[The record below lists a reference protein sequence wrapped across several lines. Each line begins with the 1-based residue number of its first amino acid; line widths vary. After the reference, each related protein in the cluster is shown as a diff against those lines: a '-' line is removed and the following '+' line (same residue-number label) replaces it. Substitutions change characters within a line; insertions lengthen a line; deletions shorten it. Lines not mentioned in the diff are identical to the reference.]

1 MPGVT
6 KTKGASRSRGPSKGP
21 ERALRGIGVS
31 PGIAIGRVFLL
42 EGGDLEVEPRFIEPA
57 RARGEVERFREAI
70 DQASSDLAA
79 LREAATHTLG
89 EEMARILDAHIMMLG
104 DKSVIDQTITKIERE
119 RMSAESAYNAVV
131 SAAADSL
138 LEKDDEYIRDRAT
151 DLRDVCRRVSRILLG
166 LPGARASNLRS
177 NSIVV
182 ASEITASDVIGL
194 PHNKVA
200 AFVCDTG
207 GKTSHTAILARSLGI
222 PAVAG
227 LPGASS
233 LFREHD
239 LVIVDGIHGSVIAHP
254 GEATLRKYKKEER
267 EYDRIEKAL
276 TALSELPAVTRDH
289 HAFEL
294 TANID
299 LPGEVAIARSKG
311 ARGIGL
317 YRTEFLYLLKG
328 SAPTEEEQLQVYRD
342 AAERVA
348 PDDVIFRTL
357 DLGADK
363 LLPGAGAGERREANP
378 FLGLRGIRYSLA
390 ERDLFVTQLRA
401 ILRAS
406 VRRNVKVMFPMI
418 QSLEEVAQAKAILR
432 ETQQDLK
439 REGHSFDEGMEVG
452 IMVETPSVAVVAETF
467 AEEVDFFSIGTNDL
481 IQYTLA
487 IDRGN
492 DRVAHLYEPF
502 HPAILRSLHQIV
514 EAARDARIWVGVCG
528 EMASDPLAL
537 LFLIGIGVDEI
548 STAPFMVPHTKNVI
562 RSVYFEDLRL
572 LSRALLKLRTAE
584 EARAHAIEFAQKRL
598 ADLKIYL

>member
-1 MPGVT
+1 MVT
-6 KTKGASRSRGPSKGP
+6 PRGKPK
-21 ERALRGIGVS
+21 RGEIKLDGIAVS

-42 EGGDLEVEPRFIEPA
+42 EGGDVTIVPRQIEPSDA
-57 RARGEVERFREAI
+57 KGEVARLLDAI
-70 DQASSDLAA
+70 GKAGADLAT
-79 LREAATHTLG
+79 LRESAAHTLG
-89 EEMARILDAHIMMLG
+89 DELARILDAHMMML
-104 DKSVIDQTITKIERE
+104 DDRLVIEQTIAKIERE
-119 RMSAESAYNAVV
+119 GMSAESAYNAVV
-131 SAAADSL
+131 GDAAALL
-138 LEKDDEYIRDRAT
+138 LEKDDEYIRDRAV
-151 DLRDVCRRVSRILLG
+151 DFRDVCRRVLRILLG
-166 LPGARASNLRS
+166 LPGARASNLKS

-182 ASEITASDVIGL
+182 AREITASDAIGL

-200 AFVCDTG
+200 AFVCDAG

-227 LPGASS
+227 VPGACDV
-233 LFREHD
+233 FEAQD
-239 LVIVDGIHGSVIAHP
+239 LVIVDGIHGTVVSRP
-254 GEATLRKYKKEER
+254 TEATLRKYKKDER
-267 EYDRIEKAL
+267 EYDRLEKEL
-276 TALSELPAVTRDH
+276 TAISTLPAVTRDH

-299 LPGEVAIARSKG
+299 LPGEVPVAIAKG

-328 SAPTEEEQLQVYRD
+328 TPPSEEEQFQIYRD

-363 LLPGAGAGERREANP
+363 LLPGVDRREANP
-378 FLGLRGIRYSLA
+378 FLGLRGIRYSLE

-406 VRRNVKVMFPMI
+406 TRRNVKIMFPMI
-418 QSLEEVAQAKAILR
+418 HSLEEIAEAKAVLR
-432 ETQQDLK
+432 EVQAALTRD
-439 REGHSFDEGMEVG
+439 GHAFDERMEIG
-452 IMVETPSVAVVAETF
+452 IMVETPSVTIMAEAF
-467 AEEVDFFSIGTNDL
+467 AAEVDFFSIGTNDL

-502 HPAILRSLHQIV
+502 HPAILRSLHRIV
-514 EAARDARIWVGVCG
+514 EAAREARIWVGVCG

-537 LFLIGIGVDEI
+537 LFLVGIGIDEI
-548 STAPFMVPHTKNVI
+548 STSPFMVPHTKNVI
-562 RSVYFEDLRL
+562 RSVNFEDLRL
-572 LSRALLKLRTAE
+572 LSRALLKMRTAE
-584 EARAHAIEFAQKRL
+584 ESRAYVNEFVRRKL
-598 ADLKIYL
+598 SGLKAYL

>member
-1 MPGVT
+1 MPGATRRQVE
-6 KTKGASRSRGPSKGP
+6 KERGGAKRSELKLEG
-21 ERALRGIGVS
+21 LGVS

-42 EGGDLEVEPRFIEPA
+42 EGGDVPIVPRQIAPGEAKAEVA
-57 RARGEVERFREAI
+57 RFRDAI
-70 DQASSDLAA
+70 GKAGADLAT
-79 LREAATHTLG
+79 LRESAAHTLG
-89 EEMARILDAHIMMLG
+89 DELARILDAHMMMLD
-104 DKSVIDQTITKIERE
+104 DKLVIAQTIAKIEQHG
-119 RMSAESAYNAVV
+119 MSAESAYNEVIGD
-131 SAAADSL
+131 AAAVL
-138 LEKDDEYIRDRAT
+138 LEKDDEYFRDRAA
-151 DLRDVCRRVSRILLG
+151 DIRDVCRRVIRILLG
-166 LPGARASNLRS
+166 LPGARASNLKS

-182 ASEITASDVIGL
+182 AREITASDAIGL

-200 AFVCDTG
+200 AFVCDAG

-227 LPGASS
+227 VPGACE
-233 LFREHD
+233 LFAEQD
-239 LVIVDGIHGSVIAHP
+239 LVIVDGIHGTVVSRP
-254 GEATLRKYKKEER
+254 TEATLRRYKKDER
-267 EYDRIEKAL
+267 EFDRLEKEL
-276 TALSELPAVTRDH
+276 TALSKLPAVTRDH

-299 LPGEVAIARSKG
+299 LPGEVPVAISKG

-328 SAPTEEEQLQVYRD
+328 TPPSEEEQFQIYRD

-363 LLPGAGAGERREANP
+363 LLPGADRREANP
-378 FLGLRGIRYSLA
+378 FLGLRGIRYSLE

-406 VRRNVKVMFPMI
+406 TRRNAKLMFPMI
-418 QSLEEVAQAKAILR
+418 HSLEEIAEAKAILR
-432 ETQQDLK
+432 DVQAALS
-439 REGHSFDEGMEVG
+439 REGHAFDERMEVG
-452 IMVETPSVAVVAETF
+452 IMVETPSVAVMAEAF
-467 AEEVDFFSIGTNDL
+467 AAEVDFFSIGTNDL

-502 HPAILRSLHQIV
+502 HPAILRSLHRIV
-514 EAARDARIWVGVCG
+514 EAAREARIWVGVCG

-537 LFLIGIGVDEI
+537 LFLIGIGIDEI
-548 STAPFMVPHTKNVI
+548 STSAYMVPHTKNVI
-562 RSVYFEDLRL
+562 RSVYYEDLRL
-572 LSRALLKLRTAE
+572 LSRALLKMRTAE
-584 EARAHAIEFAQKRL
+584 EARAYVTEFARRKL
-598 ADLKIYL
+598 ADLKVYL

>member
-1 MPGVT
+1 MPQTARNRTEKRPG
-6 KTKGASRSRGPSKGP
+6 GARRGELKLEG
-21 ERALRGIGVS
+21 LGVS

-42 EGGDLEVEPRFIEPA
+42 ESGDVPIVPRKIAPSDA
-57 RARGEVERFREAI
+57 KGEVARFLDAI
-70 DQASSDLAA
+70 GKAGADLAT
-79 LREAATHTLG
+79 LRESAAHTLG
-89 EEMARILDAHIMMLG
+89 DELARILDAHMMMLD
-104 DKSVIDQTITKIERE
+104 DKFVIAQTIAKIERDG
-119 RMSAESAYNAVV
+119 MSAENAYNEVV
-131 SAAADSL
+131 GDAAAVL
-138 LEKDDEYIRDRAT
+138 LEKDDEYIRDRAA
-151 DLRDVCRRVSRILLG
+151 DIRDVCRRVIRILLG
-166 LPGARASNLRS
+166 LPGARASNLKS

-182 ASEITASDVIGL
+182 AREITASDAIGL

-200 AFVCDTG
+200 AFVCDAG

-227 LPGASS
+227 VPGACE
-233 LFREHD
+233 LFESQD
-239 LVIVDGIHGSVIAHP
+239 LLIVDGIHGTVVSRP
-254 GEATLRKYKKEER
+254 TEATLKKYKKDER
-267 EYDRIEKAL
+267 EFDRLEKEL
-276 TALSELPAVTRDH
+276 TALSKLPAVTRDH

-299 LPGEVAIARSKG
+299 LPGEVPVAIAKG

-328 SAPTEEEQLQVYRD
+328 TPPSEEEQYQVYRD

-363 LLPGAGAGERREANP
+363 LLPGADRREANP
-378 FLGLRGIRYSLA
+378 FLGLRGIRYSLE

-406 VRRNVKVMFPMI
+406 TRRNAKLMFPMI
-418 QSLEEVAQAKAILR
+418 HSLEEIAEARAVLR
-432 ETQQDLK
+432 EVQVALT
-439 REGHSFDEGMEVG
+439 REGHPFDERMEVG
-452 IMVETPSVAVVAETF
+452 IMVETPSVTIMAEAF
-467 AEEVDFFSIGTNDL
+467 AAEVDFFSIGTNDL

-502 HPAILRSLHQIV
+502 HPAILRSLHRIV
-514 EAARDARIWVGVCG
+514 EAAREARIWVGVCG

-537 LFLIGIGVDEI
+537 LFLIGIGIDEI
-548 STAPFMVPHTKNVI
+548 STSPFMVPHTKNVI
-562 RSVYFEDLRL
+562 RSVHFEDLRL
-572 LSRALLKLRTAE
+572 LSRALLKMRTAE
-584 EARAHAIEFAQKRL
+584 EARAYVTEFAQRKL
-598 ADLKIYL
+598 ADLKVYL